1 MKILHTADWHIGNFP
16 GPEKDGRNLRAD
28 DTGNCIN
35 HLNDIARLE
44 KPDVIIISGDL
55 FHQARVWA
63 DRGLSEVKTAIRALD
78 VLSET
83 CPVLVLRG
91 TPNHDG
97 EEQFNLLSAHFE
109 TNEKVMIITNP
120 NVVLVK
126 LNNGITAQFACL
138 PGFDRGEYRAKFPGL
153 SKEEENVAFTQELG
167 NAVLALKAACNPDLP
182 NILLAHYTVP
192 GCNTESGQTPFL
204 AQFEPVIMPEVLDAA
219 NFDIV
224 CLGHIHRPQMLD
236 SCKNVY
242 YSGAL
247 NAMNF
252 NDEGQTRGF
261 WIHELDEK
269 RKAARLLKGHFY
281 ETPARQFKTIRLD
294 NEAISLYNVLGLTGI
309 ASAEIQDCDSKIVR
323 VIYSCNEDENKAF
336 NRAAFEHDLYEY
348 ANAFWVSEITPDNI
362 TVGTNKNELSEKNNP
377 EANLID
383 YLKEKALDD
392 AEIDEIVALA
402 RPIIAEAMA
411 NNTLSK
417 LTGMFVP
424 IEIEVKNYRN
434 YAEETFNF
442 KDVTFCTI
450 NGKNGAGKSSLFMDA
465 ILDALYEEPR
475 EGELTAW
482 IRADE
487 KARSGS
493 ISFTFAIGDKTF
505 RVVRTRAKSGK
516 ATLNLSELVD
526 GEWENRSKEKYKDT
540 QDEIVNILGM
550 DSLTFRSCAL
560 IMQDQYGLFL
570 QADKEARMS
579 ILGNILGL
587 GIYNDMESIVK
598 TRLGDSNRKISFAK
612 NDILTHQK
620 RISELGN
627 PTEEIKN
634 KELAIKFQEDSKTR
648 LAQERDRINVL
659 LNSQLELAKKAASL
673 LESIKTLR
681 EKEKALT
688 SKFFEQN
695 KIISE
700 TNELL
705 SMEETI
711 LAKVDELE
719 SLIQEKNGMI
729 AQKALFDNLT
739 ESLDAATNELALA
752 VEVVQ
757 REKGKIFDIDSQLTT
772 LKVQHCQAMNNES
785 DAKEYDTYAIE
796 LSILEGKAE
805 DYNFLLNELR
815 KIENELT
822 ELRASFKQESAIRV
836 SKLQDY
842 ERKTE
847 ILSSCNCLD
856 IENANCQFLAD
867 AKEAAGI
874 IEIYRAECT
883 SWKTAAQAKIDEV
896 ANLRQSIMEKM
907 YDTGYDVAK
916 VNALKEKMG
925 ALEPHK
931 KLYENAK
938 VLSMQIEQLQLR
950 KADAEKVLND
960 AEKRAR
966 EADEKVVKAKAELAG
981 SGDFKEKYQK
991 LSDEISALA
1000 SWKEKA
1006 EMLPVQRERKNTA
1019 RTRIAEIGEEINSV
1033 LAEIAKLTDEREK
1046 ILADTCNLDALK
1058 RKLAELDNH
1067 LSLTQKNIDVLRTDI
1082 GTLVK
1087 MAEDIK
1093 ATELQIKELQSG
1105 INADA
1110 EIAARYEIL
1119 KNAFSQDGVPHNI
1132 IRTIIPILTA
1142 TSNTILG
1149 QMTGGKM
1156 GMQFVTDKILKSNK
1170 KEVVTLD
1177 IVIEEYGKDTLPYL
1191 SKSGGEKVKSSL
1203 SAILSLAEIKSTQAG
1218 IQLGMLFIDEPPF
1231 LDDDGTQA
1239 YCDALETI
1247 QSRYKDLKIMAITH
1261 DPTFKA
1267 RFPQNL
1273 DVIKTANGSKVI
1285 FE

>member
-16 GPEKDGRNLRAD
+16 GPERDGRNLRAD

-44 KPDVIIISGDL
+44 KPDVIVISGDL

-63 DRGLSEVKTAIRALD
+63 DRGLSEVKTAIRAID

-261 WIHELDEK
+261 WIHELDEN

-348 ANAFWVSEITPDNI
+348 ANVFWVSEITPDNI

-383 YLKEKALDD
+383 YLKDKLVDD

-424 IEIEVKNYRN
+424 LEIEVKNYRN

-587 GIYNDMESIVK
+587 GIYNDMESIARN
-598 TRLGDSNRKISFAK
+598 RLGDCNRKISFAK

-627 PTEEIKN
+627 PTEEIET
-634 KELAIKFQEDSKTR
+634 KEQAIKFQEDSKSR

-673 LESIKTLR
+673 LESINTLR

-688 SKFFEQN
+688 GKLFEQN
-695 KIISE
+695 NIIS
-700 TNELL
+700 TTYALL
-705 SMEETI
+705 SEEETI
-711 LAKVDELE
+711 LAKVAELE
-719 SLIQEKNGMI
+719 SLLQKQNGMT
-729 AQKALFDNLT
+729 AQKALFDKLT
-739 ESLDAATNELALA
+739 ETLDAAMRELSSA

-757 REKGKIFDIDSQLTT
+757 SEKGKIFDIDSQLAT
-772 LKVQHCQAMNNES
+772 LNTQYRQATENERY
-785 DAKEYDTYAIE
+785 AKEYERNAAE
-796 LSILEGKAE
+796 FAILEEKANA
-805 DYNFLLNELR
+805 YNEIME
-815 KIENELT
+815 KIRYVEKVLAEQ
-822 ELRASFKQESAIRV
+822 RADFKQECATRAAN
-836 SKLQDY
+836 LQELD
-842 ERKTE
+842 RKIE

-856 IENANCQFLAD
+856 IEKANCKFLAD
-867 AKEAAGI
+867 AKKAADGIEA
-874 IEIYRAECT
+874 YRTECT
-883 SWKTAAQAKIDEV
+883 SWKNAAQTTINDLENQLTALNEE
-896 ANLRQSIMEKM
+896 AQA
-907 YDTGYDVAK
+907 TGYDLAK
-916 VNALKEKMG
+916 VKDLKGNMG
-925 ALEPHK
+925 ALKPYK
-931 KLYENAK
+931 DIFDTAQAIA
-938 VLSMQIEQLQLR
+938 MQIEQLQLR
-950 KADAEKVLND
+950 KADAEKVLAD
-960 AEKRAR
+960 AEKRSR
-966 EADEKVVKAKAELAG
+966 EADEKVIKAKAELAG
-981 SGDFKEKYQK
+981 SSDFKEEYQK

-1000 SWKEKA
+1000 CWKEKA
-1006 EMLPVQRERKNTA
+1006 DMLPVQKERKKTA
-1019 RTRIAEIGEEINSV
+1019 QTRITEIDEEMNSV
-1033 LAEIAKLTDEREK
+1033 LAEIAKLTEERGK
-1046 ILADTCNLDALK
+1046 ILADTCDLDTLK

-1093 ATELQIKELQSG
+1093 TTELQIKELQSG

-1110 EIAARYEIL
+1110 EIAARYEVL

-1156 GMQFVTDKILKSNK
+1156 GMQFVTDKVLKSNK

-1273 DVIKTANGSKVI
+1273 DVIKTENGSKVI

>member
-16 GPEKDGRNLRAD
+16 GPEKDGKNLRAD

-35 HLNDIARLE
+35 HLADIARLE
-44 KPDVIIISGDL
+44 KPDVIVISGDL

-63 DRGLSEVKTAIRALD
+63 DRGLSEVKTAIRAID

-83 CPVLVLRG
+83 SPVLVLRG

-138 PGFDRGEYRAKFPGL
+138 PGFDRGKYRAKFPGL
-153 SKEEENVAFTQELG
+153 SKEEENVTFTQELG
-167 NAVLALKAACNPDLP
+167 NSVLALKAACDPALP
-182 NILLAHYTVP
+182 NILLTHYTVP

-219 NFDIV
+219 QFDIV
-224 CLGHIHRPQMLD
+224 CLGHIHRPQVLE
-236 SCKNVY
+236 SCKDVY

-252 NDEGQTRGF
+252 NDEGQKRGF
-261 WIHELDEK
+261 WIHELDET
-269 RKAARLLKGHFY
+269 RPAARLLKGHFY
-281 ETPARQFKTIRLD
+281 ETPIREFKTIRLD
-294 NEAISLYNVLGLTGI
+294 DVAVEAYNVFGITGL
-309 ASAEIQDCDSKIVR
+309 ASHEIQDCENKIVR
-323 VIYSCNEDENKAF
+323 VIYSCDEDQNKAF

-348 ANAFWVSEITPDNI
+348 AKVFWVSEITPDNI
-362 TVGTNKNELSEKNNP
+362 STGTNKNELSEKNNP
-377 EANLID
+377 EANLVE

-392 AEIDEIVALA
+392 AEIEAVVSLA

-411 NNTLSK
+411 NNSLSK

-424 IEIEVKNYRN
+424 LEIEVKNYRN
-434 YAEETFNF
+434 YAEETFSF

-505 RVVRTRAKSGK
+505 RVVRARAKSGK

-587 GIYNDMESIVK
+587 GIYNDMESIARN
-598 TRLGDSNRKISFAK
+598 RLGDCNRKISFAK

-627 PTEEIKN
+627 PAEEIET
-634 KELAIKFQEDSKTR
+634 KEQAIKFQEDSKAR

-673 LESIKTLR
+673 LDSINTLR

-688 SKFFEQN
+688 GKLFEQN
-695 KIISE
+695 NIIS
-700 TNELL
+700 TTYALL
-705 SMEETI
+705 SEEEAI
-711 LAKVDELE
+711 LAKVAELE
-719 SLIQEKNGMI
+719 SLLQKQNGMT
-729 AQKALFDNLT
+729 AQKALFDKLT
-739 ESLDAATNELALA
+739 ETVRVALEELNNAANVVSEEKEKIFRIDDQLIPLKAKYRQA
-752 VEVVQ
+752 VEC
-757 REKGKIFDIDSQLTT
+757 ETS
-772 LKVQHCQAMNNES
+772 
-785 DAKEYDTYAIE
+785 AKEYDIKAAE
-796 LSILEGKAE
+796 LSTLEQKADE
-805 DYNFLLNELR
+805 YNILLNELR
-815 KIENELT
+815 AIEKELA
-822 ELRASFKQESAIRV
+822 ELQADFKQESAIRV
-836 SKLQDY
+836 SKLQEY
-842 ERKTE
+842 ERKTQ

-856 IENANCQFLAD
+856 IEKANCQFLAD
-867 AKEAAGI
+867 AKEAAVI
-874 IEIYRAECT
+874 IETYRAEYT
-883 SWKTAAQAKIDEV
+883 SWKIAAQAKIDE
-896 ANLRQSIMEKM
+896 LEKKRQSILEKM
-907 YDTGYDVAK
+907 YDTGYDTAK
-916 VNALKEKMG
+916 VSELRDRIRAI
-925 ALEPHK
+925 EPYK
-931 KLYENAK
+931 KLYDTAQT
-938 VLSMQIEQLQLR
+938 LLAQIEQIELR
-950 KADAEKVLND
+950 KADAEKVLADAHERVRD
-960 AEKRAR
+960 AESKHT
-966 EADEKVVKAKAELAG
+966 KALAELEN
-981 SGDFKEKYQK
+981 SGNFKEEYQK
-991 LSDEISALA
+991 LSDEISAL
-1000 SWKEKA
+1000 SCWKEKA
-1006 EMLPVQRERKNTA
+1006 DMLPVQKERKKTA
-1019 RTRIAEIGEEINSV
+1019 QTRIAEIDEEMNSV
-1033 LAEIAKLTDEREK
+1033 LADIAKLTEEREK
-1046 ILADTCNLDALK
+1046 ILEDTCDLDTLK

-1067 LSLTQKNIDVLRTDI
+1067 LSLTQKNIDVIRTDI
-1082 GTLVK
+1082 GTLTK
-1087 MAEDIK
+1087 MADDIK
-1093 ATELQIKELQSG
+1093 ATEAQIKELQSR

-1110 EIAARYEIL
+1110 EIAARYEVL

-1156 GMQFVTDKILKSNK
+1156 GMQFVTDKVLKSNK

-1273 DVIKTANGSKVI
+1273 DVIKTENGSKVI